1 MRTGEPEREEG
12 AQDRQHDGMPAEGS
26 IRFRRHTD
34 IIEDVARG
42 SNRSPGRDPH
52 VLIRVIYDELPNRL
66 AEGGCRW
73 RGTRSSPNT
82 G

>member
-42 SNRSPGRDPH
+42 VPTVP
-52 VLIRVIYDELPNRL
+52 P
-66 AEGGCRW
+66 AA
-73 RGTRSSPNT
+73 TPT
-82 G
+82 F